1 MMMTASVFKNGS
13 SQAVRIPKEFRFEGE
28 RVKIKKL
35 GNCILLIPIGSTW
48 DSLINSL
55 DKFSDDFMS
64 ERNQP
69 EAQEREGLFE

>member
-1 MMMTASVFKNGS
+1 MMMTASIFKNGS

-35 GNCILLIPIGSTW
+35 GNCILLIPIVSSW

-55 DKFSDDFMS
+55 DKFSDDIHF
-64 ERNQP
+64 ERVNDLP
-69 EAQEREGLFE
+69 QERDFTK